1 MFSYKSKKEN
11 CMSRIKLPGK
21 EKHKKILLIILVIMA
36 IGVLFYEHNR
46 NIKDMERKLQQEMDK
61 ASNGKENNNNSSKDN
76 KSDIVITGDSSINN
90 EIKNNKEIKDAI
102 KEENQN
108 KGLTKEKK
116 NYSNKENELY
126 NQAYALFFS
135 KDYKGAIDKANGLVD
150 EFYEN
155 PMGYNI
161 RGIARAYKGDY
172 EGGMADIDKSLQI
185 DESYGYARFNKA
197 LTYELYGNMENALKW
212 YNKDLE
218 VEEYVWTYYGISS
231 IYGRRGDIDNTMKY
245 LNKAIEMDAGVKEV
259 AKEEED
265 FNPVKDFE
273 AFKKAVY

>member
-1 MFSYKSKKEN
+1 MN
-11 CMSRIKLPGK
+11 RIKLPGK
-21 EKHKKILLIILVIMA
+21 EKHKKILLVILVIMA

-46 NIKDMERKLQQEMDK
+46 NIKDMERNSKQEMDK

-76 KSDIVITGDSSINN
+76 KSDSVITGDASINN
-90 EIKNNKEIKDAI
+90 EIKEATTEEIKNDKEIKDAI
-102 KEENQN
+102 KEDITS
-108 KGLTKEKK
+108 KGLANEKK

-126 NQAYALFFS
+126 NEAYTLFFS
-135 KDYKGAIDKANGLVD
+135 HDYKGAIDKANGLVK
-150 EFYEN
+150 EFSEN

-161 RGIARAYKGDY
+161 RGIARAYSGDY
-172 EGGMADIDKSLQI
+172 DGGMTDIDKSLQI

-231 IYGRRGDIDNTMKY
+231 IYGRRGDIHNTMKY
-245 LNKAIEMDAGVKEV
+245 LNKAIEMDTSVKDV

-265 FNPVKDFE
+265 FDPVKDFE
-273 AFKKAVY
+273 AFKKAIYN